1 MDLPAISDGDR
12 FAILLRPG
20 YLPVP
25 RRPVFRLRISS
36 TDNYIPNSSL
46 QKNAVTMSFPCLHA
60 ANFNVLRGRKFHRI
74 LLKPGSNL
82 T

>member
-46 QKNAVTMSFPCLHA
+46 QKTLLQCL
-60 ANFNVLRGRKFHRI
+60 FDVYTQRI
-74 LLKPGSNL
+74 STSYVEENSTESYSNQVQ